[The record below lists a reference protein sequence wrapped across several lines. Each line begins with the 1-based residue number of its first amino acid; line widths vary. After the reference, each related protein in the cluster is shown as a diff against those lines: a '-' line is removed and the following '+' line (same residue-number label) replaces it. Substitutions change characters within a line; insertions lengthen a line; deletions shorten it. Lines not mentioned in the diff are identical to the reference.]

1 MHGTKIGSREI
12 TCPPSPEKV
21 SNFINADSVT
31 WNIVALEKFFIPMDA
46 ECICKIQ
53 LSR

>member
-1 MHGTKIGSREI
+1 MELKLAPERSHA
-12 TCPPSPEKV
+12 PSPEKV